1 MDHPALQPVAGSA
14 TAAQRRNRVTEEVYE
29 RLLSKILDQELAPG
43 TPVSELSLAKQLGVS
58 RTPVHRAVRELIADG
73 LIVERD
79 RKRPVVAIFSG
90 DDVIDLFEMRK
101 LLEGEAAFRSAS
113 RMDRP
118 TLLKLREAA
127 AQVRRGLRRA
137 RLLDLWTAFDEE
149 FHQQIARCAGSPR
162 LLADIARYRLIHRG
176 LNKTLF
182 TRELVP
188 QALAEHEAILDAL
201 ERRDAVDARNAMTR
215 HIGEWQAF
223 YASSLR

>member
-1 MDHPALQPVAGSA
+1 MDQRITQPALGSA
-14 TAAQRRNRVTEEVYE
+14 TPPTRRSLITEWVYE
-29 RLLSKILDQELAPG
+29 RLLLQILDQELAPG
-43 TPVSELSLAKQLGVS
+43 VLISELSLAKQLDVS

-73 LIVERD
+73 LIIDRG
-79 RKRPVVAIFSG
+79 RKRPIVATFSG
-90 DDVIDLFEMRK
+90 GDVIDLFEMRK

-113 RMDRP
+113 RIDRP
-118 TLLKLREAA
+118 TLLRLRKAA
-127 AQVRRGLRRA
+127 EQVRRSLRRTD
-137 RLLDLWTAFDEE
+137 LLDHWTAFDES
-149 FHQQIARCAGSPR
+149 FHQQIARCAGSAR

-188 QALAEHEAILDAL
+188 QALAEHEAILGAL
-201 ERRDAVDARNAMTR
+201 ERRDAKEARDAMIR